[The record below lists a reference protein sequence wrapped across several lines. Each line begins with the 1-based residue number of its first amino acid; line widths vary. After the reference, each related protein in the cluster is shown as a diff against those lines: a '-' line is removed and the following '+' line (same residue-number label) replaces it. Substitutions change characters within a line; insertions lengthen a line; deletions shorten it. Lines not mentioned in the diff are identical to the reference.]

1 MGRNVFLPSCHA
13 GCSTTSQPLL
23 APGPQLPCHLVQHC
37 LQLPYV
43 DQGDPDQELANDPL
57 GLKQLGRAFGI
68 GKKKGGGDA
77 AQGKRKGK

>member
-1 MGRNVFLPSCHA
+1 M
-13 GCSTTSQPLL
+13 PLSPD
-23 APGPQLPCHLVQHC
+23 AEPCHSSRPCFLCFC

-43 DQGDPDQELANDPL
+43 DQGDPDEELANDPL

-68 GKKKGGGDA
+68 CKKKGSEGGDA

>member
-1 MGRNVFLPSCHA
+1 M
-13 GCSTTSQPLL
+13 L
-23 APGPQLPCHLVQHC
+23 APDAQPCPEYARYC

-68 GKKKGGGDA
+68 GKKKGGDGGDA

>member
-1 MGRNVFLPSCHA
+1 MHLSPSVHPWAPSRPCFLCFF
-13 GCSTTSQPLL
+13 
-23 APGPQLPCHLVQHC
+23 C

-68 GKKKGGGDA
+68 GKKKGSEGSDA

>member
-1 MGRNVFLPSCHA
+1 ML
-13 GCSTTSQPLL
+13 
-23 APGPQLPCHLVQHC
+23 C

-43 DQGDPDQELANDPL
+43 DQGDPDEELANDPL

-68 GKKKGGGDA
+68 GKKKGSEGGDA